1 MHFGKAHRLK
11 PNNLKCVIGLQLMI
25 KTLNYVSVSSD
36 TNHQS
41 RTRQIRLGLSA
52 SALPCMA
59 LSRGINEKCSLDPFK
74 CTAVS
79 QSFDSW
85 FAALSNPQNPLYI
98 VQ

>member
-1 MHFGKAHRLK
+1 MDFGKAHRLK
-11 PNNLKCVIGLQLMI
+11 PNNLKRVIGLQLMI
-25 KTLNYVSVSSD
+25 KMLNCVSVSSD

-41 RTRQIRLGLSA
+41 RTKQIRLGLSA

-59 LSRGINEKCSLDPFK
+59 LSRGLNGKCNWDSFK

-85 FAALSNPQNPLYI
+85 FAALSNPQNSLYI
-98 VQ
+98 AQ